1 MGRLLGLFWERFSCS
16 WEEVVSGLP
25 LDVTPGTASAT
36 LHETSLQMSE
46 QRDSRNLGSR
56 WPGGPAKS
64 TSPEIPPTSGL
75 PVERGLTFPASLSHF
90 SPGFLLLGPM
100 PWWTGAP
107 FGLCEP
113 LLPEWARSKA
123 QGLPDLLSK
132 DGGKSQVQHTIF
144 CLLSCRGTTT
154 CPRHKGL
161 SDPIA
166 KAAAISLDSEA
177 LGSGESLGSVL
188 LHCAAPGKSLNLS
201 EP

>member
-36 LHETSLQMSE
+36 LHETSLQISE

-64 TSPEIPPTSGL
+64 TSPKIPPTSGL

-107 FGLCEP
+107 FGLVN
-113 LLPEWARSKA
+113 L
-123 QGLPDLLSK
+123 
-132 DGGKSQVQHTIF
+132 F
-144 CLLSCRGTTT
+144 CLNGPGQKLRGSQI
-154 CPRHKGL
+154 CSPRMV
-161 SDPIA
+161 
-166 KAAAISLDSEA
+166 
-177 LGSGESLGSVL
+177 ESLKYSTQSSASCLVE
-188 LHCAAPGKSLNLS
+188 
-201 EP
+201 EPPPAHGTKDSRPQ